1 MNMQNLYI
9 TVLESNIINFL
20 IMTGVLVLI
29 FKKFKLGR
37 IIDNFANDI
46 QNTVITSSEAV
57 KEAVDDYKQTR
68 KKSRDIGQK
77 KEEIIKNAQ
86 NAALKLK
93 EKNKAEIEKKK
104 RELEENGEKLK
115 GVFYERKVHKTADEI
130 QLAVYN
136 LACDTVKDILNDE
149 IQNKT
154 IIDALD
160 ELDKIEAAGIK

>member
-57 KEAVDDYKQTR
+57 KEAVDDYKLTR

-93 EKNKAEIEKKK
+93 EKNKAEIEKKE

-115 GVFYERKVHKTADEI
+115 GVFYERKVHKTANEI